1 MTDEQPT
8 SRRAARE
15 AAKAASGAPAPA
27 PAPATTPVGA
37 DAPTEAFSAEPST
50 VAATPVAAADGAVT
64 EADEAKAGGLGA
76 LLRKHPTAWIVSA
89 AAVVFVLLG
98 TGSIF
103 AGVAWASRSAAPV
116 ATPTPTVTEDPP
128 RAVSELAS
136 TPTRLRT
143 CSIAGPASDPALVGF
158 YASIMRSDTGEVLFD
173 RSAAEPAPPASSLK
187 VFTAAAA
194 IKALGPDFRI
204 TTSVYEGSSPG
215 TVVLKGRGDTTLS
228 ALPVG
233 QESVYTGAPKL
244 QTLAETTVAQ
254 YAAKYPGVPITHVV
268 LDATYWNSG
277 DAWDP
282 TWREDQR
289 TEGFQAPA
297 TALQVDGDRA
307 DPRAVVSPRST
318 DPIGRAGAAFVQ
330 ALRAADP
337 GGVVDSGINT
347 SLGSAIGST
356 VLAEVQSQPV
366 RTLIPQMLLPSDNM
380 LGEMLARIV
389 SKESGSDGSAASLQ
403 AAITGQLAFWN
414 VPMTGITIKDGSG
427 LSPENKVPASALTI
441 LQRSVHAGVDNLDVV
456 RGGLSVAGQTG
467 FLAGRFTGENAVA
480 RGNVF
485 AKTGMIRASYT
496 LTGYIN
502 SADGVPLVFTFYAAG
517 DGVSS
522 SARTAIDTVATA
534 AYRCGDNLSNN

>member
-15 AAKAASGAPAPA
+15 AAKAAPGNAAGPDAATELISADPSTADAAGAPAGTPA
-27 PAPATTPVGA
+27 GK
-37 DAPTEAFSAEPST
+37 S
-50 VAATPVAAADGAVT
+50 
-64 EADEAKAGGLGA
+64 GGFGA

-89 AAVVFVLLG
+89 SAVVFLLLG
-98 TGSIF
+98 TGSVF
-103 AGVAWASRSAAPV
+103 AGVAWASRGEAAPASTPSPS
-116 ATPTPTVTEDPP
+116 ATTEPP
-128 RAVSELAS
+128 RPVSGLAA

-143 CSIAGPASDPALVGF
+143 CSISGPASDPALAGF

-173 RSAAEPAPPASSLK
+173 RSAAAPAPPASTLK

-194 IKALGPDFRI
+194 IAALGPDFRI

-215 TVVLKGRGDTTLS
+215 TIVLKGRGDTTLS

-254 YAAKYPGVPITHVV
+254 YAARYPGVPITHVV
-268 LDATYWNSG
+268 LDASYWNSG
-277 DAWDP
+277 DAWEP
-282 TWREDQR
+282 SWREDQR

-318 DPIGRAGAAFVQ
+318 DPIGRAGAAFIS
-330 ALRAADP
+330 ALKAADT
-337 GGVVDSGINT
+337 GDVVDSGVNT
-347 SLGSAIGST
+347 SLGSAVGQT

-366 RTLIPQMLLPSDNM
+366 RTLLPQMLIPSDNM

-389 SKESGSDGSAASLQ
+389 SKETGSDGSASSLQ
-403 AAITGQLAFWN
+403 GAIMGQLAKWN
-414 VPMTGITIKDGSG
+414 VPTTNVAIKDGSG
-427 LSPENKVPASALTI
+427 LSPNNQIPASALTI
-441 LQRSVHAGVDNLDVV
+441 LQRSVHAGIDNLDAV
-456 RGGLSVAGQTG
+456 RDGLSVAGSTG
-467 FLAGRFTGENAVA
+467 FLAGRFTGDNAVA

-496 LTGYIN
+496 LSGYIN
-502 SADGVPLVFTFYAAG
+502 AADGVPLVFTFYAAG
-517 DGVSS
+517 DGVGG
-522 SARTAIDTVATA
+522 SARAAIDTVATA
-534 AYRCGDNLSNN
+534 AFRCGDNLSNN